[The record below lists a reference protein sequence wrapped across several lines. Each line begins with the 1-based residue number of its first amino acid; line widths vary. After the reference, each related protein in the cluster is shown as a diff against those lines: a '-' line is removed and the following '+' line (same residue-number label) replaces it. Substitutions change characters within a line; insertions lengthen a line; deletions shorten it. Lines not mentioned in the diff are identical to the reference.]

1 MFDRVL
7 NMSLGYLSCLAVVPG
22 GIHGKVDICQTDFSI
37 YSKERIFLYSEVAHG
52 SKTFKLTIG

>member
-1 MFDRVL
+1 
-7 NMSLGYLSCLAVVPG
+7 MSLGYLSCLAVVPG
-22 GIHGKVDICQTDFSI
+22 GIHRKVDIFQTDFSI